1 MTTLIAAIATW
12 DDSIGID
19 GPPKEYGIQI
29 DSEDPQHLLDLG
41 QMVRTRATEDLTER
55 VLGVAVVAINES
67 LTQTAGLEGWEYA
80 LSSARSQWSGL
91 TGGHMVCVLSPRTWA
106 MIRADIR
113 GQSGADLH
121 EHPVRQPWP
130 VGFAGHLDG
139 VEIWESTLLPEM
151 DADQICN
158 LFVWVDTTE
167 GSPIRYRA
175 EIGLTERRAVRTE
188 EGTVEALVLPT
199 HTAVHVA
206 DHGRIRS
213 WVCPSR

>member
-1 MTTLIAAIATW
+1 MTPLIQAIATS
-12 DDSIGID
+12 DSSLKID
-19 GPPKEYGIQI
+19 YPKDYGIQI
-29 DSEDPQHLLDLG
+29 DGILPLADLG
-41 QMVRTRATEDLTER
+41 EMLRTRATEVLTER
-55 VLGVAVVAINES
+55 ILGVALACINES
-67 LTQTAGLEGWEYA
+67 LTQTAGLAGWEYA
-80 LSSARSQWSGL
+80 LANARSQWAGL
-91 TGGHMVCVLSPRTWA
+91 QGGHMVCVLSPRTWA

-130 VGFAGHLDG
+130 VGFAGQLHG

-151 DADQICN
+151 DADSIAN
-158 LFVWVDTTE
+158 LFVWIDDQT

-175 EIGLTERRAVRTE
+175 EIGLTERRTLRGE

-199 HTAVHVA
+199 HTGVHVQ
-206 DHGRIRS
+206 DHGFIRS